1 MPDAHPHHEDAVPE
15 RTTPQGTQTEG
26 VEHGHE
32 NLDVNFR
39 SLTLWFGGLAVGLA
53 VTFVVAT
60 LAFETWSS
68 TAEGA
73 KPLPSPVFAR
83 QQTPPLPRLLPNPTD
98 FPGHPL
104 PDPPTI
110 MREWRKSQLEEAE
123 KYGLA
128 NAQTGLSTLPEAAAT
143 AVLGSA
149 GSATGRQ
156 APAPTDA
163 LQQPMP
169 SGSSGGTAPENR
181 LR

>member
-1 MPDAHPHHEDAVPE
+1 MPDAHHHHEEVAPE
-15 RTTPQGTQTEG
+15 RTTPQGTQAEG

-53 VTFVVAT
+53 VTFLVAT
-60 LAFETWSS
+60 FAFEWWSS
-68 TAEGA
+68 MAEGA
-73 KPLPSPVFAR
+73 KPLPSQVFAQ

-104 PDPPTI
+104 PEPQVI
-110 MREWRKSQLEEAE
+110 MREWRKRQLELAE
-123 KYGLA
+123 QYGLA
-128 NAQTGLSTLPEAAAT
+128 NAQTGLPALPEAAVT

-149 GSATGRQ
+149 GGTGQQ

-169 SGSSGGTAPENR
+169 SGASGGTALENR